1 MSSRRSFL
9 AGSASLALA
18 SASFKS
24 AAAQMRRLIVDA
36 QIHMWPP
43 NRPDRPWVAGA
54 QPQIPEPFTIERV
67 VPMGNRVRVT
77 IDGIAA
83 EITPESAERLALQPG
98 VRVIAS
104 WKATSTRI
112 LATG

>member
-1 MSSRRSFL
+1 ML
-9 AGSASLALA
+9 VAPWEITLSLAPVDD
-18 SASFKS
+18 SA
-24 AAAQMRRLIVDA
+24 QNHI
-36 QIHMWPP
+36 
-43 NRPDRPWVAGA
+43 AGA
-54 QPQIPEPFTIERV
+54 IERV

>member
-1 MSSRRSFL
+1 
-9 AGSASLALA
+9 
-18 SASFKS
+18 
-24 AAAQMRRLIVDA
+24 
-36 QIHMWPP
+36 
-43 NRPDRPWVAGA
+43 
-54 QPQIPEPFTIERV
+54 V

>member
-1 MSSRRSFL
+1 MIRVL
-9 AGSASLALA
+9 VIDDSA
-18 SASFKS
+18 
-24 AAAQMRRLIVDA
+24 QNHI
-36 QIHMWPP
+36 
-43 NRPDRPWVAGA
+43 AGA
-54 QPQIPEPFTIERV
+54 VERV

-77 IDGIAA
+77 IGGIAA

>member
-1 MSSRRSFL
+1 MLIKHKRASDIRSS
-9 AGSASLALA
+9 
-18 SASFKS
+18 
-24 AAAQMRRLIVDA
+24 
-36 QIHMWPP
+36 
-43 NRPDRPWVAGA
+43 
-54 QPQIPEPFTIERV
+54 
-67 VPMGNRVRVT
+67 
-77 IDGIAA
+77 